1 MLDHYKELLAPL
13 GSIRTRAMFG
23 GYGLYCDDY
32 FIALVAEDE
41 LYLKTDDSSRSVF
54 DRAGCRPFV
63 FESNGK
69 SAQMKYCSVP
79 DEALESPQQMR
90 PWAEL
95 ALQAAMRQPA
105 KPKRRKKPSKQRAID
120 ERTQ

>member
-1 MLDHYKELLAPL
+1 MLDHYTELLSPL
-13 GSIRTRAMFG
+13 GSIRTRSMFG
-23 GYGLYCDDY
+23 GHGLYCDDY
-32 FIALVAEDE
+32 FIAIVAEDE
-41 LYLKTDDSSRSVF
+41 LYLKTDDVSRPIF

-69 SAQMKYCSVP
+69 RAEMKYCSVP

-95 ALQAAMRQPA
+95 ALQAALRQPA
-105 KPKRRKKPSKQRAID
+105 KPKRRKKPHKAG
-120 ERTQ
+120 EGAL